1 MKPDQLSNTA
11 AFIPIKFY
19 GLTLSEPY
27 RSLFD
32 EEIILFY
39 DRLVEE
45 LPSPLNRYH
54 YWLQKKWVRKIAFFS
69 DEALLPGDLM
79 HILMRKFYLNKMMEE
94 LTDIGYEQLIVLGSG
109 FDHLAVRYSSAGLKC
124 FEIDAPKMTYLKQE
138 LIKKFNY
145 DSENLAVIAASL
157 SKDSLQT
164 ILSNEKDMD
173 LRLKT
178 VIIAEG
184 FFDYITP
191 PDTKRILKDIV
202 EYFENDVMLLS
213 TVFALDELSL
223 FRKFVFKTG
232 VRMAGEQL
240 QLHCSFSDF
249 SSLLKK
255 SGFDITKKVSADM
268 MKQNILFQA
277 DINLPVLS
285 GFYLLKAERQKF

>member
-1 MKPDQLSNTA
+1 
-11 AFIPIKFY
+11 
-19 GLTLSEPY
+19 
-27 RSLFD
+27 
-32 EEIILFY
+32 
-39 DRLVEE
+39 
-45 LPSPLNRYH
+45 
-54 YWLQKKWVRKIAFFS
+54 
-69 DEALLPGDLM
+69 M
-79 HILMRKFYLNKMMEE
+79 HILMRKFYLNKIMEE

-124 FEIDAPKMTYLKQE
+124 FEIDTPKMTYLKQE
-138 LIKKFNY
+138 FIKKFNY

-164 ILSNEKDMD
+164 ILGNKKDID
-173 LRLKT
+173 LRLKS
-178 VIIAEG
+178 VVVAEG

-191 PDTKRILKDIV
+191 PAAKRILKNIIG
-202 EYFENDVMLLS
+202 YLENDVTLIS

-240 QLHCSFSDF
+240 QLHCSLPSF

-255 SGFDITKKVSADM
+255 SGFEITKKISADM
-268 MKQNILFQA
+268 MKQNILFQT

-285 GFYLLKAERQKF
+285 GFYLLKAERQEF